1 MVRSLALSQSQD
13 EICKG
18 QPILYRFSKGHRI
31 ATLMH
36 ADGDDDACF
45 KGIFEA
51 LPALLKIGIVLSLS
65 LSLSLSLLSDKQ
77 AWESQL

>member
-1 MVRSLALSQSQD
+1 
-13 EICKG
+13 
-18 QPILYRFSKGHRI
+18 
-31 ATLMH
+31 MH

-65 LSLSLSLLSDKQ
+65 LLSDKQ